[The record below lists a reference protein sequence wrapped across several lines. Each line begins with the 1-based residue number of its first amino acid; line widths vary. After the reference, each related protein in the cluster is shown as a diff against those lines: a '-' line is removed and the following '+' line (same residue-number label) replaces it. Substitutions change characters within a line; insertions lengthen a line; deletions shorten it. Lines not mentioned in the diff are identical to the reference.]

1 VENAGRDLQARASEV
16 AEDVRLLA
24 DLVAEVFEMKLERPW
39 SADPGW
45 SKEFDAQIGDLVS
58 AGNWFAEERE
68 RRPSAALVRKEPALV
83 DTEGDSVQS
92 GPGFDEIE
100 FGL

>member
-1 VENAGRDLQARASEV
+1 MENAGGDLQARVSEV

-24 DLVAEVFEMKLERPW
+24 DLVAKVFEIKLERPW
-39 SADPGW
+39 SDDPGR

-58 AGNWFAEERE
+58 AGNLFAKERE

-83 DTEGDSVQS
+83 DCRAV
-92 GPGFDEIE
+92 
-100 FGL
+100 

>member
-1 VENAGRDLQARASEV
+1 V

-45 SKEFDAQIGDLVS
+45 SKEFDAHIGDLVS
-58 AGNWFAEERE
+58 SGNWFTEERE
-68 RRPSAALVRKEPALV
+68 RRPSAALVRKDQHLWTPN
-83 DTEGDSVQS
+83 
-92 GPGFDEIE
+92 
-100 FGL
+100 